1 MGWDSS
7 IYDPG
12 YFSLPGDSH
21 KFRDWKK
28 SGHGNVN
35 LHKSVVESVDTY
47 YYKLSYQLGID
58 RLHDWM
64 TRFNFGSKT
73 GIDLPGEKT
82 GVYPSTEWKMKTYKK
97 AWLPGETISVS
108 IGQGYF
114 WRHPYRLPMVSPC

>member
-73 GIDLPGEKT
+73 GICQEKKL
-82 GVYPSTEWKMKTYKK
+82 GSTLLLSGK
-97 AWLPGETISVS
+97 
-108 IGQGYF
+108 
-114 WRHPYRLPMVSPC
+114 